1 MTLKLKIIIGSI
13 RPGRVGPTVAAW
25 VDQAARAHAAFD
37 VELVDLDTL
46 ALPLIDESSHPAA
59 QNYTHD
65 HTRRWSAI
73 VDEADA
79 VVLVTPE
86 YDYFAPAN
94 LVNAVQV
101 LYREWTYK
109 AAGIVSY
116 GGVSGGLCSSQTL
129 RRLLSNVGV
138 MAIPQ
143 VVPVP
148 FFAEF
153 IDDDGVFS
161 PNDKMSEGATL
172 MFDELAKWAS
182 ALKPVRAA

>member
-1 MTLKLKIIIGSI
+1 M
-13 RPGRVGPTVAAW
+13 
-25 VDQAARAHAAFD
+25 
-37 VELVDLDTL
+37 
-46 ALPLIDESSHPAA
+46 
-59 QNYTHD
+59 
-65 HTRRWSAI
+65 
-73 VDEADA
+73 
-79 VVLVTPE
+79 VTPE
-86 YDYFAPAN
+86 YDYFTPAN

-116 GGVSGGLCSSQTL
+116 GGVSGGLCSSQAL

-148 FFAEF
+148 FFPEF

-161 PNDKMSEGATL
+161 PNNKMSEGATL